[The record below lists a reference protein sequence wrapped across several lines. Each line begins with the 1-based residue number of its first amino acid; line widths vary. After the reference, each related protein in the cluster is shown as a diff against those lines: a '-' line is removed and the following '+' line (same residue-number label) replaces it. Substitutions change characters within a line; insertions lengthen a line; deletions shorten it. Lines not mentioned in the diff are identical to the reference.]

1 MTFWLK
7 KCSCDPFEEMHRI
20 LDFPVSTKESFMRPL
35 SDVWEDEKN
44 VYASVELPGLRK
56 EDIDINVTDEG
67 IEVKAEKKAE
77 NEEKDKNYYRLE
89 RNYAG
94 FYKFIALPE
103 NVDSEKAEASYS
115 DGILEVKIPKTEKTE
130 SKKKIKVN

>member
-7 KCSCDPFEEMHRI
+7 RYADPFEDFQRI
-20 LDFPVSTKESFMRPL
+20 LDFPVATGKSFLRPL
-35 SDVWEDEKN
+35 GDVWEDEKN
-44 VYASVELPGLRK
+44 VYASVELPGLKK
-56 EDIDINVTDEG
+56 EDIDINITDEG

-77 NEEKDKNYYRLE
+77 KEEKDKNYYRIE

-94 FYKFIALPE
+94 FYKFISLPE
-103 NVDSEKAEASYS
+103 NIDAEKAEASYNN
-115 DGILEVKIPKTEKTE
+115 GILKVSLPKTEKTE